1 MYLVQIS
8 YKRYKYTIYFGKQ
21 PDREILNIR
30 TLYKGNRKLIH
41 KLQIILN
48 KLYFDDNKTDLCVCV
63 DDKDELSLLL
73 VDNFITHYAG
83 EGYNSKHGFYGDL
96 PTCTGATSYLQ
107 SISSQ
112 LNLFNIDDIV
122 DSLSYNLNDKLLQD
136 ILIENKTIFE
146 NIDENIEENS
156 DCE

>member
-1 MYLVQIS
+1 MYLIQIS
-8 YKRYKYTIYFGKQ
+8 YKSSKYTIYFGEQ
-21 PDREILNIR
+21 PTREILNIR
-30 TLYKGNRKLIH
+30 TLYKGNRKLVH
-41 KLQIILN
+41 QLQIILN
-48 KLYFDDNKTDLCVCV
+48 KLYFDGNKTDLCVCV
-63 DDKDELSLLL
+63 DNKDELSLLL

-83 EGYNSKHGFYGDL
+83 EGYNSKSGFYGDL

-107 SISSQ
+107 SISHQ

-122 DSLSYNLNDKLLQD
+122 DSSSYNLNDKLLED

-146 NIDENIEENS
+146 NIDENS

>member
-1 MYLVQIS
+1 M
-8 YKRYKYTIYFGKQ
+8 
-21 PDREILNIR
+21 
-30 TLYKGNRKLIH
+30 YKGNQRIVYQLK
-41 KLQIILN
+41 IILN
-48 KLYFDDNKTDLCVCV
+48 KLYFDTNKTDLCVCV

-83 EGYNSKHGFYGDL
+83 ESYNSKRGFCGDL

-107 SISSQ
+107 SISYQ

-122 DSLSYNLNDKLLQD
+122 DSSTYNFNDKLLQD

-146 NIDENIEENS
+146 NIEENS